1 MFDTLRRDFA
11 LVSRTSSNHHEIVA
25 VRISNTRFFMLIDAH
40 CHLDHLGLA
49 GAGEFL
55 SHLSENNLKGVI
67 VCGLN
72 AQEWEFYADLAKRY
86 PALKFCC
93 GLYPLEL
100 SEHWERNLEQM
111 RAFLSQAVGIGEI
124 GLDFHGIFDTAHIPQ
139 MKLQMKVFERQLRLA
154 QFYELPVVIHCRD
167 AFFAIKEILQYTRF
181 DLKKVM
187 FHCFVEDLEAARW
200 VTDNGGLLSYSGVI
214 TFKRFGHT
222 HETAIATNLS
232 QIVVETDSPYLT
244 PAPFRGQQN
253 FPTYVHY
260 VAEKLA
266 ELKQISFDECTRAT
280 TENAKRFFEF

>member
-1 MFDTLRRDFA
+1 M
-11 LVSRTSSNHHEIVA
+11 VA
-25 VRISNTRFFMLIDAH
+25 VRITNARFFMLIDAH
-40 CHLDHLGLA
+40 CHLDHLGTA

-55 SHLSENNLKGVI
+55 SRLSENNLEGVI

-72 AQEWEFYADLAKRY
+72 AHDWAFYADLAKQY
-86 PALKFCC
+86 PKLKFCC

-100 SEHWERNLEQM
+100 SEHWGQDLERM
-111 RAFLSQAVGIGEI
+111 RAFLPQAVGIGEI
-124 GLDFHGIFDTAHIPQ
+124 GLDFHGIFDTAHIAQ

-154 QFYELPVVIHCRD
+154 QLYDLPVVIHCRD
-167 AFFAIKEILQYTRF
+167 AFFAIKEILQYTHF

-200 VTDNGGLLSYSGVI
+200 VTENGGLLSYSGVM
-214 TFKRFGHT
+214 TFKRFGYT
-222 HETAIATNLS
+222 HETAMATDLS

-253 FPTYVHY
+253 FPTYVRY

-266 ELKQISFDECTRAT
+266 ELKDIPYDECVRAT
-280 TENAKRFFEF
+280 TENAKRFFGF